1 MTYAI
6 HHPDRKAT
14 ASEHR
19 PTAATAI
26 PAAFDARMVAF
37 QQLKLYTTQL
47 LQSRDSPARLHTS
60 LQRLHSVITSADADG
75 LNSPGCMDYAL
86 FPLMYG
92 VDSIAI
98 TRKAG
103 QLLQTHGR

>member
-1 MTYAI
+1 MTNAV
-6 HHPDRKAT
+6 HHSDRKAT
-14 ASEHR
+14 ASDHR
-19 PTAATAI
+19 PTAGTAI
-26 PAAFDARMVAF
+26 PAALDARMVVF

-47 LQSRDSPARLHTS
+47 LQFRESPARLKAS
-60 LQRLHSVITSADADG
+60 LQHLRTVIADADADG
-75 LNSPGCMDYAL
+75 LKGHGCMDYAL

-103 QLLQTHGR
+103 